1 MLIKPLASLGAGQIA
16 GRRHPR
22 YLVPAAGD
30 RMQEVAPVLKV
41 DAYLLGI
48 VIAITLAALIPD
60 PRYAAAHQ
68 CNIVA

>member
-1 MLIKPLASLGAGQIA
+1 
-16 GRRHPR
+16 
-22 YLVPAAGD
+22 
-30 RMQEVAPVLKV
+30 MQEVAPVLKV